1 MPVCLLAAV
10 LTAASAVGP
19 IPTASAADPA
29 PITVPTDWGLIP
41 SGLNPGDS
49 FRLLITTSGTTQA
62 IAKPDN
68 SGQDISTYNT
78 FVQNLVKSGHADIQ
92 EHSSHFRAVGCTATT
107 SAKDNTYTTGTGEP
121 IYWLK
126 GNKVADN
133 YDDFYDGSWDDEA
146 DPRNEN
152 GAAANASGIHWTG
165 CNDDGTKRTSGV
177 SHKKATLGSK
187 EVLDAQKK
195 KLVGTGQLNTNS
207 NSPLGDRSQLEGR
220 DRTNNYKAFSTEYP
234 MYGLSPVFII
244 DNTAPVVVSLL
255 SDEEWVLSEDSS
267 IAAQM
272 AVSLSRPL
280 IAGERVDAPL
290 DISGVAVGDYTLSA
304 SGTGVSATNA
314 NTFSP
319 VITFDGAGAQ
329 SALISITPTQDT
341 ANEGI
346 AETLTIS
353 LGDGTAFDDSNLGTN
368 VSAGADPHATDK
380 SAKVVIVDSGL
391 WRPVMPSDSGLIPSG
406 VQAGEQFRLI
416 IATSGGTK
424 AESSDIATYN
434 AWVQGLVAKGHA
446 GIRPYASAFTALG
459 STATT
464 DARDNTHTTGTGV
477 PIYWLN
483 GNKVADDY
491 ADFYDKSWDDE
502 TNPRNEKG
510 SAASGTSFWTGS
522 NHDGTKD
529 LYSLGAAVTAK
540 GILNG
545 SDANQSP
552 LHDPPKRYAT
562 NSRLSP
568 MFAISPVFVAGGTAE
583 AVAGFASSE
592 FEATEGAS
600 GIFDA
605 AYAGSTAAAGSSF
618 TVVVADGTATMGTD
632 FTLASPSI
640 GSAKTLAPTAGASS
654 STGLALFTTPDDS
667 DDDPDRSFTAQI
679 AATSGNLKIGTA
691 DQATFTIIDNDPTIV
706 SLSGSGSLTE
716 GSSTTVDLTVTLGRA
731 LVDGERIDVPLVVSG
746 TGVDNSDYR
755 LTKKSGAG
763 AKLTGAASN
772 KPVIE
777 FEGGGAET
785 AVLTVAVKDDKV
797 DEEETETLTIALDND
812 AAFDHADLGTTVGG
826 GADPHGTNNSSAIPI
841 NDNDDPQVNL
851 SRSTS
856 LVTEGSRA
864 TITAKLTET
873 LSQTIRVP
881 LTHVAAHSEGTYKS
895 DFDYSFFIEIPAG
908 RLSGTNQFVAVDDSV
923 DESAETVRIAIGDSL
938 SGVDKG
944 VDRYVEFAIDDN
956 DPTMVSLSGG
966 GTVEEGST
974 DTAEITVTLGR
985 ELEDGYEVVEVPLAI
1000 SGTGITSA
1008 DFTLELKTGQGIN
1021 HQVTLDN
1028 AAPLAP
1034 TVRFNRGAQT
1044 AVLLLS
1050 AQSDDN
1056 NEGTSETLAIAL
1068 GTQTAFDD
1076 LIGTSGTTVDG
1087 GAAPH
1092 STNNSASVTID
1103 EAPLAAVSVSKG
1115 AVSVAENGGT
1125 DTYTVV
1131 LDSEP
1136 ASSVTVTATS
1146 AAPGAAKVHAS
1157 GGSPAASA
1165 ALTFTT
1171 SNWSQAQTITV
1182 TGQNDNVDNTGDQRT
1197 AAISHAVTT
1206 GDGGDYP
1213 TSLTIAPVTATVT
1226 DDDAAPTGITLSAS
1240 PNTVAEDA
1248 GATTVTVT
1256 AQVNGTTHYADAK
1269 TVTVSV
1275 AGHNTAGKVGFTQV
1289 NDFDITIA
1297 AGQASQTNT
1306 FTLTPTDDST
1316 DTPDGQANI
1325 TGAISGENTAI
1336 TGTTIA
1342 ITDDDATP
1350 TAITLSVDDNSVSE
1364 GDSAQTVTVTATV
1377 DGSTRFGV
1385 AKTVT
1390 VSVAGE
1396 ADTSSVNYVDS
1407 ASVSDFNI
1415 VIPAGAASHT
1425 GSFTLTPSDDIIDE
1439 TDNPVTVSGSITG
1452 DSAVTV
1458 NSATIT
1464 LSDNDATPTGVT
1476 LTVDDNSVSE
1486 GDSAT
1491 TITVTATVDGSTRF
1505 GLPKTVAVSVAGHD
1519 ASNKVQFA
1527 AVSDFNIVI
1536 AAGAAS
1542 NTGQFSLTPTDD
1554 ARATADGE
1562 ASVTGTVTGDGS
1574 VTVTA
1579 TSVTVA
1585 NDDQAPAAITATLG
1599 VDNSGSVTEG
1609 STLTVTVN
1617 LGSNAATNLSVPVR
1631 MSTSGSP
1638 TASSGDFTLSNSGSV
1653 AITSGTNSGTI
1664 TFTAVDD
1671 EIDEDSESLTLE
1683 FGPLPAELIAG
1694 SPDTAAVTITDNDT
1708 AGVTVTETGTPAD
1721 TTVEENLGE
1730 DTYTVVLDSKPL
1742 KNVKIRVAIGTIGG
1756 GIAARVEK
1764 NGNGSF
1770 ATYQDLTFTP
1780 SNWNQ
1785 PKTITVRGANNNID
1799 DPGDKRTVTITH
1811 TVTEGDN
1818 GKYTTSTSISDVT
1831 VTVSDDDGAGVS
1843 VSKGAVSVAE
1853 NGGTD
1858 TYTVVLDSEPASS
1871 VTVTATSAAPGA
1883 AKVHA
1888 SGGSPAASAALT
1900 FTTSN
1905 WSQAQTITV
1914 TGQNDNVDNTGDQR
1928 TAAISHAVTTG
1939 DGGYYPT
1946 SLTIAPVTATVTDD
1960 DAAPTGITLSASPNT
1975 VAEDAGN
1982 TTVTVTARVNGTT
1995 HYADAKTVTVSVAG
2009 HNTAG
2014 KVGFTPVT
2022 NFDITIAAGQ
2032 ASQTNTFTLTPTD
2045 DASDTADGEAS
2056 VTGTVTGG
2064 GSVTATTITITDD
2077 EGAPTSITLSI
2088 DGGSVAEGG
2097 TRRITAT
2104 LEQAVTPPAALT
2116 IPIRR
2121 SSDSTASASDYSLP
2135 SSITIEAGARTAT
2148 LELTATD
2155 DNSDEPTETLTI
2167 QLGALPANLRAGS
2180 ATSVTATIR
2189 DNDPTTV
2196 RLTRA
2201 GASTISEASGRTT
2214 VYVSLGRALQPS
2226 ERIHVPLRITGA
2238 GISTAD
2244 YALSARQGANTNTG
2258 VTLANARTPT
2268 PIVVFSG
2275 DKARTATLELTATDD
2290 NSDEPTETL
2299 TIQLGALPANLRAGS
2314 ATSVTATIRDNDPTT
2329 VRLTRAGA
2337 STISEAS
2344 GRTTV
2349 YVSLGRALQ
2358 PSERIHVPLRITGAG
2373 ISTAD
2378 YALSARQGANTN
2390 TGVTLANART
2400 PTPIVVF
2407 SGDKARTA
2415 TLELTATDD
2424 NSDEP
2429 TETLTIQLG
2438 ALPANLRAGSATS
2451 VTATIRDNDPTT
2463 VRLTRAG
2470 ASTISEASGRTTVYV
2485 SLGRALQPSERIH
2498 VPLRITG
2505 AGISTADYALSA
2517 RQGANTNTGVTL
2529 ANARTPTPIVVFS
2542 GDKARTATLELTA
2555 TDDNS
2560 DEPTETLTIQLGALP
2575 ANLRAGSATSV
2586 TATIRDNDPTT
2597 VRLTRAGASTI
2608 SEASGRTTVY
2618 VSLGRALQPSE
2629 RIHVP
2634 LRITGAGISTADYA
2648 LSARQGANTNTGVTL
2663 ANARTPTPIVVFS
2676 GDKART
2682 ATLELTAT
2690 DDNSDEP
2697 TETLTIALGSN
2708 SDFGLQ
2714 SSTNVGGGA
2723 EPHDTANQAMIVI
2736 NDDDQEV
2743 AAQDTDDTDDTD
2755 DNPIVVSVGADTLTS
2770 VEEGQSAGQRCYEIY
2785 GIGYGD
2791 WYSPD
2796 GQYCVL
2802 VNYFPNTHPAHGNA
2816 VKAWIQEHPDQ
2827 YQHYIVQAS
2836 TSTYTPSQAPEPGQ
2850 SIAHL
2855 LAAGQSCYEIYG
2867 IGYGDW
2873 YSPDGQSCVLVN
2885 YFPNTHPAHGNAVKA
2900 WIEEYP
2906 DQYQHYLDQAS

>member
-10 LTAASAVGP
+10 LTVASTAGP
-19 IPTASAADPA
+19 IPTASASDPA

-41 SGLNPGDS
+41 SGLTPGDS

-62 IAKPDN
+62 VAKPDN

-78 FVQNLVKSGHADIQ
+78 FVQGLVNSGHADIQ

-121 IYWLK
+121 IYWLD

-133 YDDFYDGSWDDEA
+133 YADFYDGSWDDEA

-165 CNDDGTKRTSGV
+165 CNDDGTKRMAGNLKN
-177 SHKKATLGSK
+177 KKATLGSK
-187 EVLDAQKK
+187 ENINTNTNH

-207 NSPLGDRSQLEGR
+207 NSPLGDSSKLEGKN
-220 DRTNNYKAFSTEYP
+220 RTNNYKAFSTSYP
-234 MYGLSPVFII
+234 MYGLSPVFNI

-267 IAAQM
+267 ISAQM

-290 DISGVAVGDYTLSA
+290 VISGVAVGDYTLSA

-314 NTFSP
+314 NTLSP

-329 SALISITPTQDT
+329 SALISIRPTQDT

-353 LGDGTAFDDSNLGTN
+353 LGDGTAFDNANGTN

-391 WRPVMPSDSGLIPSG
+391 WRPVMPSDSGLMPSG
-406 VQAGEQFRLI
+406 VQAGQQFRLI

-510 SAASGTSFWTGS
+510 SAVSGTSFWTGS
-522 NHDGTKD
+522 NHNGTK
-529 LYSLGAAVTAK
+529 YQFSLGVTVTAK

-545 SDANQSP
+545 SGAEQSP
-552 LHDPPKRYAT
+552 LHDSSKQIET

-568 MFAISPVFVAGGTAE
+568 MFAISPVFVAGGATE

-600 GIFDA
+600 GTFDA
-605 AYAGSTAAAGSSF
+605 AYAGSTAAANSSF
-618 TVVVADGTATMGTD
+618 TVVVTDGTATMGTD
-632 FTLASPSI
+632 FTLASPST

-654 STGLALFTTPDDS
+654 STGLALFTPTDDS
-667 DDDPDRSFTAQI
+667 ADAPDRSFTAQI
-679 AATSGNLKIGTA
+679 AATSGNLKIGAA

-716 GSSTTVDLTVTLGRA
+716 GSPTTVDLTVTLGRA

-755 LTKKSGAG
+755 LTKKSGTG

-772 KPVIE
+772 TPVIE

-785 AVLTVAVKDDKV
+785 AVLTVAVKDDKA
-797 DEEETETLTIALDND
+797 DEEETETLTIALGND

-826 GADPHGTNNSSAIPI
+826 GADPHGTNNSSVITIA
-841 NDNDDPQVNL
+841 DNDDPQVNL
-851 SRSTS
+851 SRSDSDS
-856 LVTEGSRA
+856 LITEGSIA

-873 LSQTIRVP
+873 LSEEITVWFVRV
-881 LTHVAAHSEGTYKS
+881 ADKSEGKS
-895 DFDYSFFIEIPAG
+895 ADYTLPFWVKIPAG
-908 RLSGTNQFVAVDDSV
+908 SLSNTANFFAVDDND
-923 DESAETVRIAIGDSL
+923 DEPAETVRIAIGDKTT
-938 SGVDKG
+938 GVDKG
-944 VDRYVEFAIDDN
+944 VNRYVDITINDN
-956 DPTMVSLSGG
+956 DPTEVSLTGG

-985 ELEDGYEVVEVPLAI
+985 ELEDGYEVVKVPLAI

-1076 LIGTSGTTVDG
+1076 LIGTSGTTVNG

-1103 EAPLAAVSVSKG
+1103 EAPLAGVSVSKG
-1115 AVSVAENGGT
+1115 AVSVAENGST

-1157 GGSPAASA
+1157 GGSPAASV

-1240 PNTVAEDA
+1240 PTTVAEDA
-1248 GATTVTVT
+1248 GNTTVTVT
-1256 AQVNGTTHYADAK
+1256 ARVNGTTRYADAK

-1275 AGHNTAGKVGFTQV
+1275 AGHNTNGKVAFTQV

-1306 FTLTPTDDST
+1306 FTLTPTDDAS
-1316 DTPDGQANI
+1316 DTANGQANI
-1325 TGAISGENTAI
+1325 TGAISGENTPI

-1342 ITDDDATP
+1342 ITDNDATP
-1350 TAITLSVDDNSVSE
+1350 TAITLSVDDNSVAE
-1364 GDSAQTVTVTATV
+1364 GDSAQTITVTATV

-1407 ASVSDFNI
+1407 AAVGDFNI

-1425 GSFTLTPSDDIIDE
+1425 NSFTLTPSDDIIDE
-1439 TDNPVTVSGSITG
+1439 TDNTVTVSGSITG

-1464 LSDNDATPTGVT
+1464 LSDDDATPTGVT
-1476 LTVDDNSVSE
+1476 LSVDNNSVSE
-1486 GDSAT
+1486 GDAAT
-1491 TITVTATVDGSTRF
+1491 TITVTATVNGSTRF

-1536 AAGAAS
+1536 ATGAAS

-1554 ARATADGE
+1554 AKATADGE

-1585 NDDQAPAAITATLG
+1585 NDDQAPAAIAATLG
-1599 VDNSGSVTEG
+1599 VNNSGSVTEG
-1609 STLTVTVN
+1609 STLTVTVS

-1683 FGPLPAELIAG
+1683 FGSLPAELSAG

-1708 AGVTVTETGTPAD
+1708 AGVTVTETGTPTN
-1721 TTVEENLGE
+1721 TTVEENEGE
-1730 DTYTVVLDSKPL
+1730 DTYTVVLDSEPL
-1742 KNVKIRVAIGTIGG
+1742 KRVKIRVAIGTIGG
-1756 GIAARVEK
+1756 SIAARVEK
-1764 NGNGSF
+1764 NENGSF

-1831 VTVSDDDGAGVS
+1831 VTV
-1843 VSKGAVSVAE
+1843 
-1853 NGGTD
+1853 
-1858 TYTVVLDSEPASS
+1858 
-1871 VTVTATSAAPGA
+1871 
-1883 AKVHA
+1883 
-1888 SGGSPAASAALT
+1888 
-1900 FTTSN
+1900 
-1905 WSQAQTITV
+1905 
-1914 TGQNDNVDNTGDQR
+1914 
-1928 TAAISHAVTTG
+1928 
-1939 DGGYYPT
+1939 
-1946 SLTIAPVTATVTDD
+1946 TDD
-1960 DAAPTGITLSASPNT
+1960 DLGAKP
-1975 VAEDAGN
+1975 
-1982 TTVTVTARVNGTT
+1982 RV
-1995 HYADAKTVTVSVAG
+1995 
-2009 HNTAG
+2009 
-2014 KVGFTPVT
+2014 
-2022 NFDITIAAGQ
+2022 
-2032 ASQTNTFTLTPTD
+2032 
-2045 DASDTADGEAS
+2045 
-2056 VTGTVTGG
+2056 
-2064 GSVTATTITITDD
+2064 
-2077 EGAPTSITLSI
+2077 TLSI
-2088 DGGSVAEGG
+2088 NGGGGATEGG
-2097 TRRITAT
+2097 ARTITAT
-2104 LEQAVTPPAALT
+2104 LDQVLSPAAVVT

-2121 SSDSTASASDYSLP
+2121 GSGSSASASDYSLA
-2135 SSITIEAGARTAT
+2135 SSITIASGSRTGSTTLSTSNDSADEPTETLLIQLGTLPSTVVAGSTTSVTATIYDNDPTAVSLARSGTGTISETSGKAVITVSLGRSLLSSERIDVPLRISGTGITAADYTLSLRSGSNLNTGVSLRSANTTSPVLRFSGRGARTAT
-2148 LELTATD
+2148 LDLAATD
-2155 DNSDEPTETLTI
+2155 DKVDE
-2167 QLGALPANLRAGS
+2167 
-2180 ATSVTATIR
+2180 
-2189 DNDPTTV
+2189 
-2196 RLTRA
+2196 
-2201 GASTISEASGRTT
+2201 GAS
-2214 VYVSLGRALQPS
+2214 
-2226 ERIHVPLRITGA
+2226 
-2238 GISTAD
+2238 
-2244 YALSARQGANTNTG
+2244 
-2258 VTLANARTPT
+2258 
-2268 PIVVFSG
+2268 
-2275 DKARTATLELTATDD
+2275 
-2290 NSDEPTETL
+2290 
-2299 TIQLGALPANLRAGS
+2299 
-2314 ATSVTATIRDNDPTT
+2314 
-2329 VRLTRAGA
+2329 
-2337 STISEAS
+2337 
-2344 GRTTV
+2344 
-2349 YVSLGRALQ
+2349 
-2358 PSERIHVPLRITGAG
+2358 
-2373 ISTAD
+2373 
-2378 YALSARQGANTN
+2378 
-2390 TGVTLANART
+2390 
-2400 PTPIVVF
+2400 
-2407 SGDKARTA
+2407 
-2415 TLELTATDD
+2415 
-2424 NSDEP
+2424 
-2429 TETLTIQLG
+2429 
-2438 ALPANLRAGSATS
+2438 
-2451 VTATIRDNDPTT
+2451 
-2463 VRLTRAG
+2463 
-2470 ASTISEASGRTTVYV
+2470 
-2485 SLGRALQPSERIH
+2485 
-2498 VPLRITG
+2498 
-2505 AGISTADYALSA
+2505 
-2517 RQGANTNTGVTL
+2517 
-2529 ANARTPTPIVVFS
+2529 
-2542 GDKARTATLELTA
+2542 
-2555 TDDNS
+2555 
-2560 DEPTETLTIQLGALP
+2560 
-2575 ANLRAGSATSV
+2575 
-2586 TATIRDNDPTT
+2586 
-2597 VRLTRAGASTI
+2597 
-2608 SEASGRTTVY
+2608 
-2618 VSLGRALQPSE
+2618 
-2629 RIHVP
+2629 
-2634 LRITGAGISTADYA
+2634 
-2648 LSARQGANTNTGVTL
+2648 
-2663 ANARTPTPIVVFS
+2663 
-2676 GDKART
+2676 
-2682 ATLELTAT
+2682 
-2690 DDNSDEP
+2690 
-2697 TETLTIALGSN
+2697 ETLTIALGSN
-2708 SDFGLQ
+2708 SAFDRQ
-2714 SSTNVGGGA
+2714 TSTNVGGGA
-2723 EPHDTANQAMIVI
+2723 DPHRTVNRTLIVI
-2736 NDDDQEV
+2736 NDDDQT
-2743 AAQDTDDTDDTD
+2743 ASAQSDESDEISGS
-2755 DNPIVVSVGADTLTS
+2755 NPLVVSVGAASPTS
-2770 VEEGQSAGQRCYEIY
+2770 VDEGHSTLIPISMNKKSSTPMAITISVIGNADPNTDFTVALSDPDNPGQWQRLSPRSGLINIVLNPGDTYSTLQLNALADDQPENPEGVLVSISALEAIGGSDRKAITVGAASVAIYDPGTRPEPSSRSLPTGQSCYDIF
-2785 GIGYGD
+2785 GFGYGD

-2796 GQYCVL
+2796 RQSCVL

-2827 YQHYIVQAS
+2827 YQQYLDQ
-2836 TSTYTPSQAPEPGQ
+2836 TSTGSQTTSQAPNSTQPVAQ
-2850 SIAHL
+2850 L
-2855 LAAGQSCYEIYG
+2855 LAAGQSCYDIFG
-2867 IGYGDW
+2867 FGYGDW
-2873 YSPDGQSCVLVN
+2873 YSPDRQSCVLVN

-2900 WIEEYP
+2900 WIQEHP
-2906 DQYQHYLDQAS
+2906 DQYQQYLDQTS